1 MSTRLNIFGK
11 IQGQD
16 LAVEIISFSASDISF
31 DYINDNIN
39 IPYWEDKSLID
50 GDYYNG
56 VKLTPELLGVVEADI
71 NSDINKQLLRRI
83 SAVECKDMEELISID
98 EYVRDLNDALCTI
111 DLLVHII
118 TISDFEYLFCN
129 IG

>member
-16 LAVEIISFSASDISF
+16 LAVELISFSASDISF

-39 IPYWEDKSLID
+39 IPYWEDGPNVD

-56 VKLTPELLGVVEADI
+56 VKLTPELLNVVEADI

-83 SAVECKDMEELISID
+83 SAVECKDMEELMSID
-98 EYVRDLNDALCTI
+98 EFIRDLNNSLYDI
-111 DLLVHII
+111 QFLVRII
-118 TISDFEYLFCN
+118 TLSDFEYLFCN